1 MKRISAI
8 FLLLGLCIAGPLSAQ
23 QAQVVDKIIAKVNN
37 YIILKSDLDKAYL
50 EIKSNPQ
57 YGGNVT
63 ECEVLEQLVVSKLMV
78 AKADIDSV
86 TVTDAEVQLDMDRRF
101 DIILAQVG
109 EESKLVELY
118 GKTADQ
124 LKAELFD
131 DIRERKIEQ
140 RMRGEITKDVTVTP
154 SDVRKFFNSIPKDS
168 IPYFSAEVSVS
179 QIVKRPEPGPAEK
192 EKTRQFLLDLKQRIL
207 NGEDFGRLASQ
218 YSQDPGSA
226 RYGGDLGYVNRGDF
240 VPEFEAVAFTLE
252 PGELSG
258 AVESE
263 YGYHLIQLIERRG
276 NTFNARHILL
286 RPEPSEADIVK
297 AERFL
302 DSLRTLIVAD
312 SLDFAKA
319 AKDNSDD
326 AMSKETGGFFID
338 PTTNSNRVSMKQLDP
353 VLFFTIDSMKVGS
366 VTKPI
371 RFKSEQGE
379 DLVRIIYYKS
389 RMRPHQAN
397 LDDDYEKIRVSALSK
412 KQNERVKQWFREAK
426 NEVFIEID
434 PQYKN
439 CTMLT
444 ID

>member
-1 MKRISAI
+1 M
-8 FLLLGLCIAGPLSAQ
+8 
-23 QAQVVDKIIAKVNN
+23 
-37 YIILKSDLDKAYL
+37 
-50 EIKSNPQ
+50 
-57 YGGNVT
+57 
-63 ECEVLEQLVVSKLMV
+63 
-78 AKADIDSV
+78 
-86 TVTDAEVQLDMDRRF
+86 
-101 DIILAQVG
+101 
-109 EESKLVELY
+109 
-118 GKTADQ
+118 
-124 LKAELFD
+124 
-131 DIRERKIEQ
+131 
-140 RMRGEITKDVTVTP
+140 
-154 SDVRKFFNSIPKDS
+154 
-168 IPYFSAEVSVS
+168 
-179 QIVKRPEPGPAEK
+179 
-192 EKTRQFLLDLKQRIL
+192 
-207 NGEDFGRLASQ
+207 
-218 YSQDPGSA
+218 
-226 RYGGDLGYVNRGDF
+226 
-240 VPEFEAVAFTLE
+240 PEFEAVASTLE

-276 NTFNARHILL
+276 NTFSMRCHILL